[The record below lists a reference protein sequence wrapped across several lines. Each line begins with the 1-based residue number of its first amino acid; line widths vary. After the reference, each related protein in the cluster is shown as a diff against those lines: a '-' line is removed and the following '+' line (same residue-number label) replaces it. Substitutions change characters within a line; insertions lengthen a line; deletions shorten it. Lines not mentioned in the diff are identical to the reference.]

1 MPSAQVVRRW
11 QWTPEIRRN
20 LAVPGLWSLRCVVM
34 PRAGIEIAELLVLH
48 LIELDVELDEL
59 IVGIAVIDRN
69 VVARSVTYP
78 S

>member
-1 MPSAQVVRRW
+1 MPSAQIVRRW
-11 QWTPEIRRN
+11 QWAPEIGRN
-20 LAVPGLWSLRCVVM
+20 LAVPGLWSLGCVVV
-34 PRAGIEIAELLVLH
+34 PRARIEIAEFLVLH